1 MPLNPS
7 EFPVLAPLVDLCLRT
22 PAEERPQNATEL
34 LALIDSRE
42 PIRPSQ
48 AAKTEMGILALNLEV
63 ALQGIDW
70 KTEVTIEMDVLK
82 RLLGMPNL
90 ITALKSTLIDPSTID
105 DSEFALWVAH
115 RIRVSKRTS
124 GYAVLRELQR
134 SPKTIATPE
143 AG

>member
-1 MPLNPS
+1 
-7 EFPVLAPLVDLCLRT
+7 
-22 PAEERPQNATEL
+22 
-34 LALIDSRE
+34 
-42 PIRPSQ
+42 
-48 AAKTEMGILALNLEV
+48 MGILALNLEV